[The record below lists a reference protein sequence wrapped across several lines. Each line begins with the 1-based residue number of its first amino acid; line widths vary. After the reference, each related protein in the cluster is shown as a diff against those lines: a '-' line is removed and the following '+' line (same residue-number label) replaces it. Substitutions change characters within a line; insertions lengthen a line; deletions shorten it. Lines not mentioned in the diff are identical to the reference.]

1 MKNSMLAAL
10 CVALLWA
17 QAALAQPTVGDTLT
31 TARTPDGQYISW
43 REHIIDEPASAG
55 FALSGGYGLVM
66 ADLDNDGYED
76 IVSVHESDSEYD
88 SGAHD
93 PNYVPDAGGHVRIA
107 FGSADPDEWTNIT
120 VAEESDAPAPEDAA
134 IADVNGDGYQDRT
147 TQLARLRCRAHRA
160 CLWGTFPNP
169 LIIIGSSQGSVQLW
183 PV

>member
-1 MKNSMLAAL
+1 
-10 CVALLWA
+10 
-17 QAALAQPTVGDTLT
+17 
-31 TARTPDGQYISW
+31 
-43 REHIIDEPASAG
+43 
-55 FALSGGYGLVM
+55 M

-160 CLWGTFPNP
+160 RLWGTFPNT
-169 LIIIGSSQGSVQLW
+169 LIIN
-183 PV
+183 